1 MIHHC
6 DVIHS
11 FATVKMASK
20 SDEYQ
25 VFCNH
30 YSSLVKG
37 IKANL
42 DKVGPKLELLT
53 PEAQDVWKNTSHNQN
68 EKTFAILNAIEE
80 KLKEDL
86 NYFWRLV
93 SVLRSLPA
101 LAHLA
106 SKLENSS
113 WQSSEGATLSASE
126 GATLSAS
133 TEEHYTGE
141 SESTNVFLP
150 PTQQGDPQHQSG
162 EIVLPNLL
170 VQSGNK
176 LQETAMK
183 FSSVAGPSFGA
194 AASPNEPGNFTKPQ
208 MEVADTSS
216 KENVERQAP
225 VRQRHRIRSEEIDEE
240 SMRLKSLERAIE
252 KMISGYVRG
261 EKAKL
266 EADYEEKCE
275 RIRAECK
282 QELDAMSEY
291 YQNVEEELKLA
302 DSAHA
307 AEIKYLKR
315 THEEEKK
322 DLISTRQLQVKIKD
336 IELEQ
341 KERELK
347 ALQENQKKKL
357 EDIERMEAQL
367 KAMKNEVKEM
377 AKKVRA
383 KEEGVSELRKW
394 RSLQLQKRK
403 EEVKDKRAACK
414 EIGELIS
421 QWFEGNRDEAIKK
434 QIEGKIQDIKSKRR
448 GSKTM

>member
-1 MIHHC
+1 MCSGHVIHHC

-11 FATVKMASK
+11 LATVKMASK
-20 SDEYQ
+20 SDGYQ
-25 VFCNH
+25 VFCDH

-42 DKVGPKLELLT
+42 DKVGPKLEKAELLT
-53 PEAQDVWKNTSHNQN
+53 PGAQDVWKDGSHNQN
-68 EKTFAILNAIEE
+68 KKTFAILNAIEE

-86 NYFWRLV
+86 DCFWRLV
-93 SVLRSLPA
+93 GVLRSLPA
-101 LAHLA
+101 LASA
-106 SKLENSS
+106 LESS
-113 WQSSEGATLSASE
+113 YWQSSN

-133 TEEHYTGE
+133 TEEQCTGE

-150 PTQQGDPQHQSG
+150 PTQQGDPQHQIG
-162 EIVLPNLL
+162 EIVLPKLL
-170 VQSGNK
+170 VQSVDK

-183 FSSVAGPSFGA
+183 FPSVAGASFGA
-194 AASPNEPGNFTKPQ
+194 AASPSEPGDFTEPQ
-208 MEVADTSS
+208 LEVADTSS
-216 KENVERQAP
+216 GENMEQQVPLRSVQ
-225 VRQRHRIRSEEIDEE
+225 QRHRIRSEVIDEE
-240 SMRLKSLERAIE
+240 SMRIESFERAVG
-252 KMISGYVRG
+252 KMASDYILG

-282 QELDAMSEY
+282 QELEAMSEY
-291 YQNVEEELKLA
+291 YAKLEEELKLA

-315 THEEEKK
+315 THEEEKT

-336 IELEQ
+336 AELEQ

-383 KEEGVSELRKW
+383 KQEGVSELRKW

-403 EEVKDKRAACK
+403 EEVKNKRAACK

-434 QIEGKIQDIKSKRR
+434 QIKGKIQDIKSKQR
-448 GSKTM
+448 GNKTM